1 MSLIVGVCTMKLYLP
16 GVMSLKEKRSRLQ
29 PLLNGLRRTYA
40 VAASEWDE
48 QDVWQTA
55 RIAVAALSNDSAQVY
70 RVLQSCVQWV
80 QNEARD
86 VEVLEWNV
94 ELR

>member
-16 GVMSLKEKRSRLQ
+16 GVLSLKEKRSRLQ
-29 PLLNGLRRTYA
+29 PLLNMLRRTFA
-40 VAASEWDE
+40 VAVTEFDE

-55 RIAVAALSNDSAQVY
+55 QVAVATVSNDSAQVY

-80 QNEARD
+80 ENEARD
-86 VEVLEWNV
+86 VDLLEWHV